1 MLFSVADET
10 AVGVEL
16 VGVEGKGDRPAAGDG
31 AADADSLFTP
41 DAADLEPAMQ
51 TEYMRVVLPH

>member
-51 TEYMRVVLPH
+51 T